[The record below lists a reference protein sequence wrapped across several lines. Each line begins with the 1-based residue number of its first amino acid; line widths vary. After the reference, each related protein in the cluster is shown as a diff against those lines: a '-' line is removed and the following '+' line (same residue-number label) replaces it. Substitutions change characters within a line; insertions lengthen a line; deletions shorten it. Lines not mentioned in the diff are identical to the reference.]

1 MQQAREML
9 DIMSIQLAKTN
20 AALRTKEIERARK
33 GGHIRRMENKLR
45 LFTFDAVLYVVD
57 NRDVFKSAEEQRMAL
72 RTMTE
77 AAEWANK
84 DCKQAYAQ
92 LEALRQEYRAVCNDI
107 SVLQDNIKTLERAI
121 TELKWCVKE
130 DDDNTSQ
137 L

>member
-1 MQQAREML
+1 ML
-9 DIMSIQLAKTN
+9 DRMSIQLAKTN

-45 LFTFDAVLYVVD
+45 LFTFDTVLYILN

-84 DCKQAYAQ
+84 DCKQAYTQ
-92 LEALRQEYRAVCNDI
+92 LEALRQDYRDVCNDI
-107 SVLQDNIKTLERAI
+107 SVLQDNIRTLQRGI

-130 DDDNTSQ
+130 DDDTTSQ

>member
-45 LFTFDAVLYVVD
+45 LFTFDTVLYILN

-84 DCKQAYAQ
+84 DCKQAYTQ
-92 LEALRQEYRAVCNDI
+92 LEALRQDYRDVCNDI
-107 SVLQDNIKTLERAI
+107 SVLQDNIRTLQRGI